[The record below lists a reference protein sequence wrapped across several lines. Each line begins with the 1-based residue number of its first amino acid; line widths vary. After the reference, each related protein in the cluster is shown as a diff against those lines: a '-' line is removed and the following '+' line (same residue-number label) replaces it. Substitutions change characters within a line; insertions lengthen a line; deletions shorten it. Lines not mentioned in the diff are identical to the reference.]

1 VDGGTTV
8 GRTTKDWRSRRT
20 CCISRPRRRPGGRL
34 GSETRVASE
43 LGPDARSGRQYST
56 HLEKES
62 LPMKMNKNLGMVL
75 LSLWLILHALIS
87 FFNIAFTGLYII
99 TGGLA
104 LLTGIVILFFD
115 KPTA

>member
-1 VDGGTTV
+1 
-8 GRTTKDWRSRRT
+8 
-20 CCISRPRRRPGGRL
+20 
-34 GSETRVASE
+34 
-43 LGPDARSGRQYST
+43 
-56 HLEKES
+56 
-62 LPMKMNKNLGMVL
+62 MKMNKNLGMVL